1 MFGGLK
7 DTLTSAAARSLLA
20 SRIERYGKLT
30 ELHLDS
36 KARTITAEVV
46 LEGET
51 EPVAIHV
58 GRYRIGGEPGKH
70 TLTVEELEVSRLWL
84 KNLLEDVL
92 VGKPLPVPSLLLV
105 ALGKV
110 G

>member
-7 DTLTSAAARSLLA
+7 DTLASAAARSLLA

-46 LEGET
+46 LEGDA
-51 EPVAIHV
+51 EPVAVHV
-58 GRYRIGGEPGKH
+58 GRYRIAGEAGTH
-70 TLTVEELEVSRLWL
+70 TVTIEELEVSRPWL

-92 VGKPLPVPSLLLV
+92 LGKPLPVPSLLLV
-105 ALGKV
+105 ALGKP